1 MYLIP
6 HRAFQDIIVHRN
18 NCLRLSG
25 PIHPPQRGQIFP
37 VRSKV
42 IHRKSFSSTT
52 TKMAD
57 TDENAQKEKKSYHTK
72 ATGAALAT
80 VKKHSKEHNL
90 KLYGGC
96 FW

>member
-1 MYLIP
+1 MFLLSCSTIRNVAAARRTAIP
-6 HRAFQDIIVHRN
+6 ASCSLLKRPQFVAFRIN
-18 NCLRLSG
+18 
-25 PIHPPQRGQIFP
+25 
-37 VRSKV
+37 V
-42 IHRKSFSSTT
+42 IHQTSFSRTAIRMSG
-52 TKMAD
+52 
-57 TDENAQKEKKSYHTK
+57 TDSNTQKEKKSYHNK